1 MDIKV
6 MQFRETKIIKT
17 YQKDKFLHSLNRVSA
32 VSLTDCLFSL
42 LKDRFFS
49 LNNPIYK
56 YIDYFC
62 LTMSMTV
69 SHTHFRK
76 ATDLVRRCF

>member
-1 MDIKV
+1 MDEKV
-6 MQFRETKIIKT
+6 MQFRKTKIIKT
-17 YQKDKFLHSLNRVSA
+17 YQKDKFLHSLNRVST
-32 VSLTDCLFSL
+32 VLSTDCMISL

-49 LNNPIYK
+49 LNIPIYK
-56 YIDYFC
+56 YFDYFC
-62 LTMSMTV
+62 LAMSMTV